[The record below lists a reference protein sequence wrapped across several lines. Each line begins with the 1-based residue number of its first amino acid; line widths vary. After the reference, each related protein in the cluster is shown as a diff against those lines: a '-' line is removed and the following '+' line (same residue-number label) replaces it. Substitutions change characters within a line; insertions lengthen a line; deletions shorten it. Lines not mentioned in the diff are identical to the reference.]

1 MALRC
6 SYRALHV
13 ATTLVTAAALATA
26 ACAGP
31 AIASDPAVSIQGSTV
46 FNHRLIEPHR
56 QDIERLSGQVLS
68 VVPSKSIHGL
78 MALISGRIEVAM
90 ISTSLAAEVAYLHQ
104 KDPALPL
111 DRLVGHEIT
120 RTRVGFAR
128 HVDNPVQKLALAQ
141 IRAIL
146 LGEIT
151 SWRDVGGPD
160 LQIAVVTVQPGGG
173 VPSTVR
179 GRLLD
184 GRKFEPRRL
193 IEVEAASHVVKI
205 TAQEPGALGIAQL
218 ALLSQPGVAEIATDL
233 PVEQQLMLV
242 TLGEPPPR
250 IRSVIEAMR
259 HIAKASQ

>member
-1 MALRC
+1 MSLRC
-6 SYRALHV
+6 SLDPFRIATILIV
-13 ATTLVTAAALATA
+13 AAGVAAG
-26 ACAGP
+26 AGTR
-31 AIASDPAVSIQGSTV
+31 PAVAVDAAISIQGSTV

-78 MALISGRIEVAM
+78 MALIGGRIEVAM
-90 ISTSLAAEVAYLHQ
+90 ISTSLASEVAYLRQ
-104 KDPALPL
+104 RDPALPL

-128 HVDNPVQKLALAQ
+128 HADNPVQKLDLAQ
-141 IRAIL
+141 IKAIL

-151 SWRDVGGPD
+151 NWRDVGGTD
-160 LQIAVVTVQPGGG
+160 LPISVVTVQPGGG

-184 GRKFEPRRL
+184 GRKFKPQRL

-218 ALLSQPGVAEIATDL
+218 ALLSQPGVAEITTDL

-259 HIAKASQ
+259 HIAKASR